1 MNYNKMRVGII
12 GDGFVGS
19 AIRKSLLENEFK
31 YNYNLFIY
39 DKYKKED
46 YILLTINDI
55 LETDIIFLALPT
67 LYNTETEMYDL
78 SAIDETLEEL
88 NVKGYKGICLIKS
101 TILPCTTKLYAE
113 KYLNL
118 KLIHNPEFLSAKTA
132 AEDFRNQ
139 SQIVLGMTN
148 NVTKE
153 DIDYIELFY
162 KKFYKNAKIT
172 ILTSTE
178 SEIMKLSA
186 NSFYSIKIQ
195 FFTEIYL
202 LSKKLNCSY
211 DMIRDTIINNGWVN
225 PMHTQ
230 VPGQDGNISYGGACF
245 PKDTSAFDKYLDREG
260 ILHGVLNATV
270 NERNQMRQ

>member
-1 MNYNKMRVGII
+1 MRIGII

-19 AIRKSLLENEFK
+19 AIRKSLIENEFK

-39 DKYKKED
+39 DKYKKEE
-46 YILLTINDI
+46 YISLELNILLQTDI
-55 LETDIIFLALPT
+55 LFLALPT
-67 LYNTETEMYDL
+67 LYNTENESYDI
-78 SAIDETLEEL
+78 SAIDSTLYFLSEKE
-88 NVKGYKGICLIKS
+88 YKGICLIKS
-101 TILPCTTKLYAE
+101 TILPNTTQNYSDKF
-113 KYLNL
+113 LNL
-118 KLIHNPEFLSAKTA
+118 RLIHNPEFLSAKTA
-132 AEDFRNQ
+132 FEDFHNQ
-139 SQIVLGMTN
+139 SHIVLGLSKNITQEEKN
-148 NVTKE
+148 YVE
-153 DIDYIELFY
+153 SFY
-162 KKFYKNAKIT
+162 NKFYKNAKIT
-172 ILTSTE
+172 IMLSTE

-211 DMIRDTIINNGWVN
+211 ESIRNGILNNGWVN

-230 VPGQDGNISYGGACF
+230 IPGSDGNISYGGACF
-245 PKDTSAFDKYLDREG
+245 PKDTSAFNKYLDREG